1 MTTFALIH
9 GGWHGAWCWELLT
22 PLLESGGHRAVAM
35 DLPAADGSATF
46 DTYAEIVCAALD
58 DCNDDVVVV
67 GHSMNA
73 TTAALVAA
81 RRPVRHVVYLCA
93 IPPALGQ
100 SLQEQFA
107 TEADMT
113 DFAWTAALGALD
125 GQGAHTWADHGLARQ
140 LLFADV
146 DDVTAKRAIDRL
158 RPQSAGPTEVKLSL
172 TEFPSTRY
180 TSVICADDRMV
191 RPEWSRRVA
200 RERFAADI
208 VELAGGH
215 TPFLSRPA
223 VLANL
228 LRCIADLPEERMLVA
243 KSRRR
248 PSNRTAV

>member
-9 GGWHGAWCWELLT
+9 GGWLGAWCWEALA
-22 PLLESGGHRAVAM
+22 PLLDNGRHRAVAM
-35 DLPAADGSATF
+35 NLPSADGSATF
-46 DTYAEIVCAALD
+46 DTYADLVCATLD
-58 DCNDDVVVV
+58 GCNDDVVVV
-67 GHSMNA
+67 GHSTNA
-73 TTAALVAA
+73 ATAALVAA

-93 IPPALGQ
+93 FPPAIGQ
-100 SLQEQFA
+100 SLQQQFA

-113 DFAWTAALGALD
+113 DFAWMAALGTLD
-125 GQGAHTWADHGLARQ
+125 VQGAQTWTDRGLARQ

-146 DDVTAKRAIDRL
+146 DDVTADRAIDRL
-158 RPQSAGPTEVKLSL
+158 RPQSPRPAELTFPL

-228 LRCIADLPEERMLVA
+228 LLCIADLPEERMFVA

-248 PSNRTAV
+248 PSNPTAV